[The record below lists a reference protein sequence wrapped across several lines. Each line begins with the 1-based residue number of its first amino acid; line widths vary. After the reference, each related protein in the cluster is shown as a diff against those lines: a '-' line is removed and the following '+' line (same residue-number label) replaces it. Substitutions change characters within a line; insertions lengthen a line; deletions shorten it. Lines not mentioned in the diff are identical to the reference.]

1 MWVEDQWCAAF
12 QSGGWSGVSAWGSR
26 GAGGR
31 EGGRVSVESG
41 RVDCILCSRPVF
53 EWHIGGILLQHGG
66 YCQICR
72 L

>member
-1 MWVEDQWCAAF
+1 M
-12 QSGGWSGVSAWGSR
+12 SAWGSR
-26 GAGGR
+26 GGGGR